1 MEPSPQQARE
11 LVDAVERST
20 AHVRSEGRWY
30 VAFLGGLGLLS
41 AGWFVSLG
49 WLGAEDRGV
58 LISAI
63 VFGVLLAALCAGL
76 LPRARASRRGFARR
90 WVASM
95 LGWGVAYSLALT
107 WGLLQWRDTPS
118 YWWLAAVVV
127 ATPPWIGAYVEARG
141 PDLEGP
147 AR

>member
-1 MEPSPQQARE
+1 MEPTPQQARE
-11 LVDAVERST
+11 LIGTVERST
-20 AHVRSEGRWY
+20 ARVRAEGRWY
-30 VAFLGGLGLLS
+30 VSFLGGLGLLS

-58 LISAI
+58 LISAL

-95 LGWGVAYSLALT
+95 LGWGAVYSSTLL
-107 WGLLQWRDTPS
+107 WGMLRWRDTPS
-118 YWWLAAVVV
+118 YWWIAALVV
-127 ATPPWIGAYVEARG
+127 AAPPWIGAYVEGRG
-141 PDLEGP
+141 PDVDGT